1 MVTVLAKLV
10 AKDGKAEL
18 LKPLLEG
25 LLSPTRIEQGCVQY
39 DLHQDVANP
48 ETFYFYEVW
57 ETSDDLKK
65 HGESSHIQT
74 MRRQASDFLLSTELS
89 FLNKL

>member
-1 MVTVLAKLV
+1 MVTVLAKLI
-10 AKDGKAEL
+10 AKDGKADK
-18 LKPLLEG
+18 LKALLEG
-25 LLSPTRIEQGCVQY
+25 LLPPTRKEQGCVQY

-48 ETFYFYEVW
+48 ETFYFYERW
-57 ETSDDLKK
+57 ETSEDLKR

-74 MRRQASDFLLSTELS
+74 MRRQSSDILLQSELN

>member
-10 AKDGKAEL
+10 AKDGQDDQ
-18 LKPLLEG
+18 LKLLLEG
-25 LLSPTRIEQGCVQY
+25 LLQPTRKEQGCVQY

-48 ETFYFYEVW
+48 ETFYFYEIW
-57 ETSDDLKK
+57 ESSDDLKK

-74 MRRQASDFLLSTELS
+74 MRRQASDFLLSTELN